1 MDTSEPSAP
10 APAASNEA
18 LGRTIRSVGRSASI
32 MLVAT
37 LCLLVFQFLT
47 RVLVIHAITVQQWG
61 DFSLGLAQ
69 TSFLAL
75 LSSFGVPTAVAR
87 SLAFETTL
95 EDRWKVV
102 RTASTVTFSAAV
114 VAAVLVFLF
123 ATQIAGVFGKPEL
136 GPILA
141 LFSVTVAATMV
152 SQVLAGFF
160 QGLERVA
167 PNAIF
172 NQILNPALFLVF
184 TSMFLFFHWGFEGAL
199 LGYVLSWVASLAAL
213 GVYTAVRLRPALG
226 TATTHAFEG
235 DASARVPFFELAITL
250 FGVAALAYVT
260 SYGDTIILGLFK
272 PSTDVAQYSTAMTLA
287 RLFLVSAGTITYI
300 FLPVS
305 ARLRRQRDFG
315 TLRRSYVTSSRWL
328 LAIALPMF
336 FVFFFDAG
344 ESLRFTFGA
353 AYVVGAPALQVL
365 ALSSFVAVLLGP
377 APPALGGMGE
387 SRLIMGF
394 TLASSVVNI
403 GLSFTIIPLY
413 GLMGAAVAW
422 SVARVLYPGLCLV
435 RLTTA
440 YQVTPFRSHNL
451 KPHALSLAILIP
463 VFVVVV
469 PHPHPIFLPLLF
481 LLAVGVFLGSIVATR
496 SIDPGDLVIIG
507 AVERWL
513 HVPLPRLRKFLE
525 RRTISPVAN
534 VALPT
539 GG

>member
-1 MDTSEPSAP
+1 MTQADTP
-10 APAASNEA
+10 APGTPAPSEA

-37 LCLLVFQFLT
+37 LCLLAFQFLT
-47 RVLVIHAITVQQWG
+47 RVLVIHSITVQQWG
-61 DFSLGLAQ
+61 DFSLGLAL
-69 TSFLAL
+69 TSLLAL

-87 SLAFETTL
+87 SLAFETTV

-114 VAAVLVFLF
+114 ATAVLVYVF
-123 ATQIAGVFGKPEL
+123 ASQIAGAFHKPEL
-136 GPILA
+136 APVLS

-184 TSMFLFFHWGFEGAL
+184 TSLFLFFGWGFEGAL
-199 LGYVLSWVASLAAL
+199 LGYVVSWVASLAAL
-213 GVYTAVRLRPALG
+213 AAYTALRLRPALASVS
-226 TATTHAFEG
+226 TREFEG
-235 DASARVPFFELAITL
+235 DATARIPFFELAITL

-272 PSTDVAQYSTAMTLA
+272 PSTAVAQYSTAMTLA

-300 FLPVS
+300 YLPVS
-305 ARLRRQRDFG
+305 ARLRRERDFG

-328 LAIALPMF
+328 LAIALPLF

-344 ESLRFTFGA
+344 PSLRFTFGA
-353 AYVVGAPALQVL
+353 PYVVAAPALEILTL
-365 ALSSFVAVLLGP
+365 ASFVAVLLGP

-403 GLSFTIIPLY
+403 GLSFAIIPLY
-413 GLMGAAVAW
+413 GLLGAAIAW
-422 SVARVLYPGLCLV
+422 SVARVLYPALCLA
-435 RLTTA
+435 RLTTE
-440 YQVTPFRSHNL
+440 YGVTPFRSHYL
-451 KPHALSLAILIP
+451 KPLGLSAAILVPI
-463 VFVVVV
+463 FLFVV
-469 PHPHPIFLPLLF
+469 PHPHPLLLPVLF
-481 LLAVGVFLGSIVATR
+481 LVALGVFLGSIVATR
-496 SIDPGDLVIIG
+496 TIDPGDLVIIG
-507 AVERWL
+507 AIERRL
-513 HVPLPRLRKFLE
+513 HRRFPRLRHFLE
-525 RRTISPVAN
+525 SRTIAARPSGA
-534 VALPT
+534 